1 MNEFYAMGNWA
12 TMSSEFID
20 GRGGDEGI
28 RGRMEKGKLGSLGH
42 YDPIFKYSDIM
53 LEKN

>member
-1 MNEFYAMGNWA
+1 MNEFYVMSNWV

-28 RGRMEKGKLGSLGH
+28 RRRIEKGKLGSLGH
-42 YDPIFKYSDIM
+42 YDPVFKYSDIM
-53 LEKN
+53 LKKN

>member
-28 RGRMEKGKLGSLGH
+28 RARMEKGKLGSLGH
-42 YDPIFKYSDIM
+42 YDPVFKYSDIM
-53 LEKN
+53 LKKN